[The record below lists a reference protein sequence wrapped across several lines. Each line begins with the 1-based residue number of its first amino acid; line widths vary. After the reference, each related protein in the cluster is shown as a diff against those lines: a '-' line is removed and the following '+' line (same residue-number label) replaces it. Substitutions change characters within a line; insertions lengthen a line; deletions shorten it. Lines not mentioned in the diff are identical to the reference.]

1 MSTREVDTPVPA
13 AKSFLEDYEVG
24 EVFVSQ
30 ARTMTDADVVLYS
43 MFSGDWDR
51 RSDGDGTWLVPEMF
65 TFSVGLCLLL
75 GAGRYT
81 WMARTFI
88 AFYGFDEIDI
98 VRPARVGD
106 TLSSR
111 VTVLE
116 LLPLD
121 VEHAKTTPFG
131 QRIAHGNIAFNLCV
145 TLAAQAA
152 PGLYRPE
159 GYAGLA
165 GWRDVR
171 FTAPVFIGDTIRAE
185 RTLEECA
192 PGPDPDVGIL
202 SYDVRV
208 INQRDE
214 TVMVGR
220 ERLRVRRRT
229 TGDRT
234 EG

>member
-1 MSTREVDTPVPA
+1 MSAHDVDTQIPVV
-13 AKSFLEDYEVG
+13 KSFLEDYEVG

-116 LLPLD
+116 LLP
-121 VEHAKTTPFG
+121 
-131 QRIAHGNIAFNLCV
+131 
-145 TLAAQAA
+145 
-152 PGLYRPE
+152 
-159 GYAGLA
+159 
-165 GWRDVR
+165 RDDERGIV
-171 FTAPVFIGDTIRAE
+171 VFHH
-185 RTLEECA
+185 
-192 PGPDPDVGIL
+192 
-202 SYDVRV
+202 
-208 INQRDE
+208 E
-214 TVMVGR
+214 TVDQSGA
-220 ERLRVRRRT
+220 RVCGSRHRALLRRR
-229 TGDRT
+229 GQEDGR
-234 EG
+234 